1 MKTEMD
7 FKKNYIDWL
16 NENIEQCQIHD
27 GVYRITLPFLD
38 RNNDYIEIYI
48 TKESDNIYRL
58 TDDGETIEELTFSGL
73 ELFKSKRRTAIFNG
87 IIASHGINKSDK
99 NELYTTCTKEDLP
112 QKKHMLSQCMIKVS
126 DLFYTVRQNIQS
138 LFIEDVQ
145 AYLDDNDIRYIPSI
159 SFVGKSQLTTNYDF
173 GIAKSKNA
181 PERIIKVVN
190 NLDRSKS
197 ESTIFLWDDTKEM
210 RKSSDSQLYVF
221 VHDKDKK
228 VQTSAVTA
236 LKQYG
241 IKVVLW
247 SNREKYTRE
256 LTL

>member
-1 MKTEMD
+1 MKAEID
-7 FKKNYIDWL
+7 LKKNYIAWL
-16 NENIEQCQIHD
+16 NENIEQCQIKD

-48 TKESDNIYRL
+48 TSEDNGTYRL
-58 TDDGETIEELTFSGL
+58 TDDGETLGELLFSGL
-73 ELFKSKRRTAIFNG
+73 DIFKSKRRTDIFNS
-87 IIASHGINKSDK
+87 IIASHGINRSEC
-99 NELYTTCTKEDLP
+99 NELFTTCTKHDLP
-112 QKKHMLSQCMIKVS
+112 QKKHMLSQCMVKVS
-126 DLFYTVRQNIQS
+126 DLFYTVRQNVQS

-145 AYLDDNDIRYIPSI
+145 QYLDTNEIRYMPSI

-190 NLDRSKS
+190 HLDRSKS

-221 VHDKDKK
+221 IHDENKK
-228 VQTSAVTA
+228 VQQNAVTA

-247 SNREKYTRE
+247 SERDKYTKE
-256 LTL
+256 LSL